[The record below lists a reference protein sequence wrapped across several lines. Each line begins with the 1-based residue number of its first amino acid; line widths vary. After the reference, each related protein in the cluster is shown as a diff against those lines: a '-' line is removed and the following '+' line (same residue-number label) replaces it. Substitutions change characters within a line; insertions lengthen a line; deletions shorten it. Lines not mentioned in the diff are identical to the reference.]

1 MEDPMS
7 ERKDEATPVMERP
20 ASRREFLG
28 RAAAGAVAASA
39 IPAVLAACGESATA
53 PSEETHTPISNG
65 LRASLNGGRD
75 PGVTLNKMMGVTLG
89 QATDVKIPALEK
101 GVTTKYLQRVITDTS
116 RTGTALATVLKASY
130 AFTDANKTT
139 VQVIVQDSLGNRWS
153 PRRIASNSDLAFA
166 MKDAL
171 ATNTLNAGVLKSSVN
186 AGSAVVALSKSS
198 LVAFNDGVA
207 SDFYGN
213 HLDIASRGFSDLFNA
228 TVAGI
233 TIASTTRDLNRC

>member
-1 MEDPMS
+1 MS
-7 ERKDEATPVMERP
+7 ERKDEATPVLDRP
-20 ASRREFLG
+20 ASRRQFLG
-28 RAAAGAVAASA
+28 KAAATAVAATA
-39 IPAVLAACGESATA
+39 IPTVLAACGESATA
-53 PSEETHTPISNG
+53 SEETHVPISSG

-75 PGVTLNKMMGVTLG
+75 PGVTLHKMMAATLA

-101 GVTTKYLQRVITDTS
+101 GVTTKYLQRVVTDTS
-116 RTGTALATVLKASY
+116 RTGTGLATVLKASY
-130 AFTDANKTT
+130 KFTDGTT
-139 VQVIVQDSLGNRWS
+139 VQVVVQDSLNRAWA
-153 PRRIASNSDLAFA
+153 PRRIATNSDLAFA

-171 ATNTLNAGVLKSSVN
+171 ATNTLVDGVLKSSVN

-198 LVAFNDGVA
+198 LVAFQDGVA

-213 HLDIASRGFSDLFNA
+213 HLDIVSRGFSDVFNT